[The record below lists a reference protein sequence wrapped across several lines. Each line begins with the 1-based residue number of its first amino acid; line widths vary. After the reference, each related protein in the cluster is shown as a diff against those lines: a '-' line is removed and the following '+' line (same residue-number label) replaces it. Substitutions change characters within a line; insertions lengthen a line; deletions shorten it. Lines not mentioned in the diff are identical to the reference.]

1 MYRRWPL
8 VRQIKLLVV
17 RFLRLRGAP
26 EEIAKGL
33 ALGIFIGLTP
43 TFGFQ
48 MLLAVCLAV
57 MLNENKFAAVLGVW
71 ITNPFTAPFIYA
83 LEYESGRVL
92 LNMDYVHMPA
102 SLSFSAL
109 KSLGWE
115 VLLPLGVGSLL
126 WAILCSMAIY
136 LAAIRVIPLT
146 QNWKIPRWPRRPR
159 HKKEERP

>member
-1 MYRRWPL
+1 MYRRWPV

-48 MLLAVCLAV
+48 MVLAVFLAI
-57 MLNENKFAAVLGVW
+57 MLRENKVAAVLGVW
-71 ITNPFTAPFIYA
+71 VTNPLTAPFIYA
-83 LEYESGRVL
+83 LEYESGRIL

-109 KSLGWE
+109 KELGWD
-115 VLLPLGVGSLL
+115 VLLPLSVGSLL
-126 WAILCSMAIY
+126 WAVLCSMAIY
-136 LAAIRVIPLT
+136 LAAIRIIPVT
-146 QNWKIPRWPRRPR
+146 QTWKIPRWPRRPR
-159 HKKEERP
+159 RRREKDS

>member
-26 EEIAKGL
+26 EEISKGL

-57 MLNENKFAAVLGVW
+57 MLKENKFAAVLGVW
-71 ITNPFTAPFIYA
+71 VTNPFTAPFIYA

-92 LNMDYVHMPA
+92 LNMDYVHIPA

-126 WAILCSMAIY
+126 WAALTAMTVY
-136 LAAIRVIPLT
+136 LAAIRVIPIT
-146 QNWKIPRWPRRPR
+146 QTWKIPRWPRRPR
-159 HKKEERP
+159 RRQKEGP

>member
-26 EEIAKGL
+26 EEISKGL

-57 MLNENKFAAVLGVW
+57 MLKENKFAAVLGVW
-71 ITNPFTAPFIYA
+71 VTNPFTAPFIYA

-126 WAILCSMAIY
+126 WAALTAMTVY
-136 LAAIRVIPLT
+136 LAAIRVIPIT
-146 QNWKIPRWPRRPR
+146 QTWKIPRWPRRPR
-159 HKKEERP
+159 RRQKEGP

>member
-26 EEIAKGL
+26 EEISKGL

-57 MLNENKFAAVLGVW
+57 MLKENKFAAVLGVW
-71 ITNPFTAPFIYA
+71 VTNPFTAPFIYA

-92 LNMDYVHMPA
+92 LNMDYVHIPA

-126 WAILCSMAIY
+126 WAALTAMTVY
-136 LAAIRVIPLT
+136 LAAIRIIPIT
-146 QNWKIPRWPRRPR
+146 QTWKIPRWPRRPR
-159 HKKEERP
+159 RRQKEGP

>member
-8 VRQIKLLVV
+8 ARQLKLLVLK
-17 RFLRLRGAP
+17 FMRLRGTP
-26 EEIAKGL
+26 EEVAKGL

-48 MLLAVCLAV
+48 MLLAVFLAV
-57 MLNENKFAAVLGVW
+57 ILNENKFAAVLGVW
-71 ITNPFTAPFIYA
+71 VTNPLTAPFIYA

-92 LNMDYVHMPA
+92 LGMDYVRMPE

-115 VLLPLGVGSLL
+115 VMLPLTFGSLL
-126 WAILCSMAIY
+126 WAILCSVAVY
-136 LAAIRVIPLT
+136 LAAIRIIPLA
-146 QNWKIPRWPRRPR
+146 QKWKISRWPRRPR
-159 HKKEERP
+159 RGQGREL

>member
-48 MLLAVCLAV
+48 MLLGC
-57 MLNENKFAAVLGVW
+57 
-71 ITNPFTAPFIYA
+71 I
-83 LEYESGRVL
+83 SGR
-92 LNMDYVHMPA
+92 HA
-102 SLSFSAL
+102 
-109 KSLGWE
+109 
-115 VLLPLGVGSLL
+115 
-126 WAILCSMAIY
+126 
-136 LAAIRVIPLT
+136 
-146 QNWKIPRWPRRPR
+146 
-159 HKKEERP
+159 

>member
-1 MYRRWPL
+1 MMLRL
-8 VRQIKLLVV
+8 
-17 RFLRLRGAP
+17 LRLRGAP

-48 MLLAVCLAV
+48 MLLAVCLAI
-57 MLNENKFAAVLGVW
+57 LLKENKVAAMLGVW
-71 ITNPFTAPFIYA
+71 VTNPVTAPVIYA

-92 LNMDYVHMPA
+92 LNMEFVHMPT

-115 VLLPLGVGSLL
+115 VLLPLCIGSLL
-126 WAILCSMAIY
+126 WAVLCSLAVY
-136 LAAIRVIPLT
+136 LAALRVVPLA

-159 HKKEERP
+159 SRKGDEE

>member
-8 VRQIKLLVV
+8 VRQVKLLVV

-57 MLNENKFAAVLGVW
+57 MLKENKFAAVLGVW
-71 ITNPFTAPFIYA
+71 VTNPFTAPFIYA

-92 LNMDYVHMPA
+92 LGMDHAQMPN

-115 VLLPLGVGSLL
+115 VLLPLCVGSLL
-126 WAILCSMAIY
+126 WSVLCSMAIY
-136 LAAIRVIPLT
+136 LVAIRVIPLT
-146 QNWKIPRWPRRPR
+146 HTWKIPRWPRRSRRKTGEGP
-159 HKKEERP
+159 